1 MSRSA
6 NSTDE
11 SVSQGTVRDLPLWLC
26 VCHDAAIAVTITTG
40 ARVCVLCVNVYVVMQ

>member
-11 SVSQGTVRDLPLWLC
+11 GVSQGTERDSPLRLC
-26 VCHDAAIAVTITTG
+26 VCHDAAIAVTITT
-40 ARVCVLCVNVYVVMQ
+40 RVRVRVVCVNVYVVMQ

>member
-11 SVSQGTVRDLPLWLC
+11 SVSQGTMHDSPVWSC
-26 VCHDAAIAVTITTG
+26 VCRDAAIAVTITT
-40 ARVCVLCVNVYVVMQ
+40 RVRVRALCVNVYVVMQ

>member
-11 SVSQGTVRDLPLWLC
+11 GVSQGTERDLPLWLC
-26 VCHDAAIAVTITTG
+26 VCHDAAIAVTITAG